1 MFDHK
6 VESAVVSSRTMHVYT
21 DHTRDAE
28 LTTDMVNTF

>member
-6 VESAVVSSRTMHVYT
+6 VESAVVSSRTTQVYT
-21 DHTRDAE
+21 DHNRDAE